1 MLRRGLTLPPTT
13 PPVSPTRKTSKR
25 TTSRGGAKRASAKKT
40 GRKSAAKRQ
49 TKRASTRG
57 GVASPN
63 NPSPGISR
71 IDQPSRRTHGY
82 FVRVGYR
89 MTDVGSRPTSSAY
102 FGDASHGGRR
112 KAWEAAEAWL
122 KKARRSSAR

>member
-1 MLRRGLTLPPTT
+1 MWPITIPH
-13 PPVSPTRKTSKR
+13 VSPTKKTSRR
-25 TTSRGGAKRASAKKT
+25 TTTRGGAKRPAAKKSTRKGTATRSAKR
-40 GRKSAAKRQ
+40 GS
-49 TKRASTRG
+49 SRG
-57 GVASPN
+57 GASSPN

-89 MTDVGSRPTSSAY
+89 MTDAGSRPTSSAY

-122 KKARRSSAR
+122 KKARRAIDR